1 MDISDKTKAGIVDA
15 LGGVGVE
22 MAKEFVLRQR
32 QQQAME
38 ERKEMEMELAETR
51 ARAMNQTSASP
62 DADMTTDTSEP
73 AASASRL
80 GGNGSFRESPQR
92 DSKRPSVS
100 SELAEAV
107 VDELATMSRAQRQA
121 GYREVQTFDNLIQQ
135 NVTESQMR
143 DAMENFD
150 VITPIIADTDV

>member
-62 DADMTTDTSEP
+62 DTDMTTDTSEP
-73 AASASRL
+73 APSASRL
-80 GGNGSFRESPQR
+80 GGNGSFR
-92 DSKRPSVS
+92 DSNRPSVS
-100 SELAEAV
+100 SELAEIV